1 MQWIFG
7 WRRIPVI
14 WRILAVAF
22 VKESIA
28 ELAVVTTVVT
38 AVEATVLAVARL
50 TIARLAVAGL
60 AIADVSTVVAV
71 ERSPLN
77 GRSRLAVRDSDDPD
91 RTIVLAIS
99 GSRAGHSRHEGRSY
113 PV

>member
-1 MQWIFG
+1 M
-7 WRRIPVI
+7 I

-50 TIARLAVAGL
+50 AITRLTIAGL

-77 GRSRLAVRDSDDPD
+77 GRSSFAVRDSDDAD

>member
-1 MQWIFG
+1 M
-7 WRRIPVI
+7 I
-14 WRILAVAF
+14 WRILAIALVN
-22 VKESIA
+22 ESIA
-28 ELAVVTTVVT
+28 ELTVVTTVVT
-38 AVEATVLAVARL
+38 AVEATVLAVACL
-50 TIARLAVAGL
+50 TIARLAVARL

>member
-1 MQWIFG
+1 M
-7 WRRIPVI
+7 I
-14 WRILAVAF
+14 WRILAIAL

-28 ELAVVTTVVT
+28 ELTVVTTVVT

-50 TIARLAVAGL
+50 AITRLTIAGL

-77 GRSRLAVRDSDDPD
+77 GRSSFAVRDSDDAD